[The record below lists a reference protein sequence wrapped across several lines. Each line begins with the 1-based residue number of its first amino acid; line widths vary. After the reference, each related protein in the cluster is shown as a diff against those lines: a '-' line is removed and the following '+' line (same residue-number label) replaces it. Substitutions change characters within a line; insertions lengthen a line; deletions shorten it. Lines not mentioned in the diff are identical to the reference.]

1 MSSHGTWT
9 AGCNPQLSLVFFTH
23 QFTHPSC
30 FARSTF
36 CHMPTCTTHASA
48 QRKCGAFPQSNATH
62 SSAHHALLHTDLVAM
77 QPIPAHVTLGL
88 HNSLMAMQ
96 PNPAHT
102 TSATHRSRSNATHSS
117 ARHAW
122 PTQSH
127 GNANH
132 SSAHH
137 HLLNTHQSRSN
148 ATHSS
153 ARHAW
158 PTQQFHGNANH
169 SSAHHHLLNTHQSRS
184 SAHHHLLNTHQS
196 RSNATHSSAHHAWP
210 TQQSHGNA
218 TQSSAHQ
225 HLLHTD
231 LVAMQFNPVH
241 TMQLNPTHTTL
252 CYTPIS

>member
-137 HLLNTHQSRSN
+137 HLLNTHQSRS
-148 ATHSS
+148 
-153 ARHAW
+153 
-158 PTQQFHGNANH
+158 
-169 SSAHHHLLNTHQSRS
+169 